1 MWRYALI
8 SLLVVL
14 LGCVAEEHPQSE
26 DRVTDIAYLWSLVK
40 RGSQPVTED
49 ITIRGTVVATD
60 KLDEVSHCI
69 VVADDSGGIEIA
81 IDAESINP
89 LIPLHSRVEV
99 VASGLYIGRQ
109 GDKCLL
115 GKRPTGQYVVDRIP
129 ERELPLYIKMLPEGE
144 RVAPKRL
151 EIDEIAAHHLLH
163 YVVVEGV
170 RFVDEEM
177 SLAWCDRDVEGRYI
191 NTIRH
196 LTDGVDTLRVICS
209 GECRYAEAELPHGTL
224 KCCGIVDYAFGDI
237 ALRITDNQVITI
249 GD

>member
-89 LIPLHSRVEV
+89 LIPLH
-99 VASGLYIGRQ
+99 
-109 GDKCLL
+109 K
-115 GKRPTGQYVVDRIP
+115 
-129 ERELPLYIKMLPEGE
+129 
-144 RVAPKRL
+144 
-151 EIDEIAAHHLLH
+151 
-163 YVVVEGV
+163 
-170 RFVDEEM
+170 
-177 SLAWCDRDVEGRYI
+177 
-191 NTIRH
+191 
-196 LTDGVDTLRVICS
+196 
-209 GECRYAEAELPHGTL
+209 
-224 KCCGIVDYAFGDI
+224 
-237 ALRITDNQVITI
+237 
-249 GD
+249 